1 MDSLLKQLNDVLK
14 KIVDDVDDLSNEEN
28 KKAAQGVVQDLK
40 NTSPR
45 RTGRYAA
52 SWAIKSEA
60 LGGGAIGYTVYN
72 KRGSVTHLLEN
83 GHVTVNGT
91 GRVYPDTPSHKH
103 IKPAEDRAVQ
113 KLITDLESKL

>member
-1 MDSLLKQLNDVLK
+1 MDSLLKQLNDVLEDY
-14 KIVDDVDDLSNEEN
+14 IDEVDDLSNTEM
-28 KKAAQGVVQDLK
+28 KKAAQDTAKDLRS
-40 NTSPR
+40 TSPK

-52 SWAIKSEA
+52 AWAVKSEP
-60 LGGGAIGYTVYN
+60 LGGGAVGYTVYN
-72 KRGSVTHLLEN
+72 KRGSLTHLLEN

>member
-1 MDSLLKQLNDVLK
+1 MDSLLKQLNDTLNDY
-14 KIVDDVDDLSNEEN
+14 VDEVDEIANDEM
-28 KKAAQGVVQDLK
+28 KKAAQGAAKDLRS
-40 NTSPR
+40 TSPK
-45 RTGRYAA
+45 RTGRYAS
-52 SWAIKSEA
+52 SWTVKSEKLA
-60 LGGGAIGYTVYN
+60 GGAVSYTVYN

>member
-1 MDSLLKQLNDVLK
+1 MDSLLKQLNDVLEDY
-14 KIVDDVDDLSNEEN
+14 IDEVDDLSNTEM
-28 KKAAQGVVQDLK
+28 KKAAQDTAKDLRS
-40 NTSPR
+40 TSPK

-52 SWAIKSEA
+52 AWAVKSEP

-72 KRGSVTHLLEN
+72 KRGSLTHLLEN
-83 GHVTVNGT
+83 GHVIRNKKGDY
-91 GRVYPDTPSHKH
+91 GRAPAHPH